1 MASEATLAM
10 LNQDHTYLYLDGT
23 FKVAPQHFCQLWI
36 ICGHVLESTEA
47 TPLAYFLLE
56 DKSTP
61 SYSKCLEILVRNCPR
76 LSVDT
81 VVCDFEVAEHNATKT
96 HLPGAD
102 IQGCLFHFKQAL
114 RKRFIKLTEFHK
126 DPALKAE
133 LQTLYGLAF
142 VPEADVP
149 AAWEVLKGRVTHPS
163 AAPVLQYF
171 EETWIKSST
180 FPINMWNVYDAVL
193 TGGPRTNNYSEGNNN
208 SLSRA
213 IGCSNPSGEL
223 LAKGLTKFNETA
235 ELHIE
240 HCLTGVSTTTKKRK
254 VYKENDERI
263 RRAVDNYGRVGVA
276 MFCRSLSRL
285 V

>member
-23 FKVAPQHFCQLWI
+23 FKVAPQHFCGSSAVTCWRVRKPPLWPTF
-36 ICGHVLESTEA
+36 CWRTS
-47 TPLAYFLLE
+47 PPPP
-56 DKSTP
+56 TP
-61 SYSKCLEILVRNCPR
+61 SAWNCPR

-180 FPINMWNVYDAVL
+180 FPINMWNVYQAVI